1 MKVMAC
7 EYGRATQTHPFS
19 EPVCAIFIS
28 ISIIVIIVDMPQ
40 LRVHTWPW
48 PGRAIRFSTRA
59 RKARS
64 RRQTCP
70 QF

>member
-1 MKVMAC
+1 
-7 EYGRATQTHPFS
+7 
-19 EPVCAIFIS
+19 
-28 ISIIVIIVDMPQ
+28 MPQ